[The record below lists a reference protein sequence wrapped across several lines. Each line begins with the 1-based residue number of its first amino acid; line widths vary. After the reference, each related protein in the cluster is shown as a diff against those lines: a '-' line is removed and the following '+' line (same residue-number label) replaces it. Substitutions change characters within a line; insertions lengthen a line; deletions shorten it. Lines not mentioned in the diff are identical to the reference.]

1 MEIAEFVRTTNL
13 GRGLNDEESEKLAGI
28 ASEAVFSAG
37 EKIFEQGDI
46 NDALYIVR
54 SGAVEIDIT
63 TNEDMRLVVAMH
75 PGDVFGDMAFID
87 TRSRSGG
94 AKAVMDS
101 QILVFSKDKYDKFA
115 EEEHQTALKVMTNI
129 ARVMASRIR
138 TMDR

>member
-1 MEIAEFVRTTNL
+1 MNIAEFVRTTDF
-13 GRGLNDEESEKLAGI
+13 GRGLSDEESEKLAGI
-28 ASEAVFSAG
+28 SSDVGFTAG

-46 NDALYIVR
+46 SDALYIVR
-54 SGAVEIDIT
+54 SGAVEIDIM
-63 TNEDMRLVVAMH
+63 TNEEMRLVVNMH
-75 PGDVFGDMAFID
+75 PGNVFGDMAFID
-87 TRSRSGG
+87 TRPRSGA

-138 TMDR
+138 SMDR